1 MKRIEH
7 KDEVLRKVLE
17 TSKELFKEHGF
28 HKTSIRQI
36 TAASG
41 IRIGTLYHFFK
52 DKEDIF
58 RHIIYAFME
67 DLLDQVKELSKGK
80 DPWLEFSLENYLHLN
95 KILKH
100 EKIAELYVVAQSSE
114 ALSKELMEER
124 QKRDMD
130 LLGEILPELS
140 EEDFRIRTY
149 MLLGYFQK
157 FAQEVGN
164 GRLDAKEAEIYKA
177 LEVFLSIYHLEKEK
191 IHDLMLELKQI
202 SSRI

>member
-1 MKRIEH
+1 MKRLAH

-17 TSKELFKEHGF
+17 TSKELFKEQGF

-36 TAASG
+36 TTASG

-67 DLLDQVKELSKGK
+67 DLLAQVKDLSKGK

-100 EKIAELYVVAQSSE
+100 EKIAELYVVAHSSE
-114 ALSKELMEER
+114 ALSKELMEAR

-140 EEDFRIRTY
+140 ADDFRIRTY
-149 MLLGYFQK
+149 MLVGYFQK
-157 FAQEVGN
+157 FAQEVCN
-164 GRLDAKEAEIYKA
+164 GRLKAEEAEIYKT
-177 LEVFLSIYHLEKEK
+177 LEVFLSIYRLENEK
-191 IHDLMLELKQI
+191 IRDLILGLRKI
-202 SSRI
+202 TSSI